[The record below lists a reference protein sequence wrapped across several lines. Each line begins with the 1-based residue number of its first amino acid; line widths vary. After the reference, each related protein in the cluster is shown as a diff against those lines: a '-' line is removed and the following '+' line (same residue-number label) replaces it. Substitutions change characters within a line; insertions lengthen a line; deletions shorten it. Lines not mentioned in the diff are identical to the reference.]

1 MIRILDRAT
10 ADKIAAGEIIERPI
24 SAVKELVENAIDA
37 FSDSI
42 TVEIENG
49 GKTYIRITDNG
60 SGIEAGQLEV
70 AFKRHATSKIN
81 DIGDLDTI
89 ETLGFRGEALP
100 SIAAVSRVEV
110 VTRTRDAEVGR
121 RLVIE
126 GGRILENVP
135 IGCQFIFNFSPCFGL
150 PMAPSK
156 IGRASCRERV

>member
-60 SGIEAGQLEV
+60 SGIEAGQLKV
-70 AFKRHATSKIN
+70 AFNS
-81 DIGDLDTI
+81 
-89 ETLGFRGEALP
+89 
-100 SIAAVSRVEV
+100 
-110 VTRTRDAEVGR
+110 
-121 RLVIE
+121 
-126 GGRILENVP
+126 
-135 IGCQFIFNFSPCFGL
+135 
-150 PMAPSK
+150 
-156 IGRASCRERV
+156 